1 MICVS
6 IGSGS
11 PSEAKKTLQKSGFIE
26 LRADLLDWKTE
37 DYKDVISAGHKTI
50 FTCRPGKYS
59 DGERLELFGLAAS
72 SGAVYLDVEIDSD
85 ESFLDEVREMSA
97 HYSTEL
103 IVSYHNY
110 EMTPSVEVLQ
120 AVLSECYQKSADVA
134 KIACRVYSHADAA
147 RLLSL
152 YDISGRKVV
161 LGMGKAGKITRIAAT
176 FLGAEFTFA
185 SSGDGEATAEGQI
198 NYEEMREIIR
208 KIQ

>member
-1 MICVS
+1 
-6 IGSGS
+6 
-11 PSEAKKTLQKSGFIE
+11 
-26 LRADLLDWKTE
+26 
-37 DYKDVISAGHKTI
+37 VISSGHKTI
-50 FTCRPGKYS
+50 FTCRPEKYS
-59 DGERLELFGLAAS
+59 DNERLDLFRMAIS

-85 ESFLDEVREMSA
+85 ESFLDEIKKMINHS
-97 HYSTEL
+97 STEL

-110 EMTPSVEVLQ
+110 EMTPSVEMLETI
-120 AVLSECYQKSADVA
+120 LSECYQKGADVA
-134 KIACRVYSHADAA
+134 KIACRVYSSSDVAS
-147 RLLSL
+147 LFSL

-198 NYEEMREIIR
+198 NYEEMKEIIR